1 MYEVLVVRAD
11 GLWVHPI
18 KETFESKIDMKKHLT
33 GDALPAFGKE
43 SKKDPKNR
51 TYKKPS
57 GDAFEISKE
66 DFDKVVEI
74 FNRLRIVRDSQSTQ
88 VETLE
93 PEISGRKP
101 SDVVERAG

>member
-1 MYEVLVVRAD
+1 MRTD
-11 GLWVHPI
+11 GLWGHPI

-43 SKKDPKNR
+43 SNKRPKNR

-74 FNRLRIVRDSQSTQ
+74 FNRLRKARDCQNTQ

-93 PEISGRKP
+93 PETPGRKP

>member
-1 MYEVLVVRAD
+1 MRAD
-11 GLWVHPI
+11 GLWGHPI
-18 KETFESKIDMKKHLT
+18 KETFESKIDMKKHLI
-33 GDALPAFGKE
+33 GDVLPAFGKE
-43 SKKDPKNR
+43 NNKKPKSR

-57 GDAFEISKE
+57 GDAFEISEE

-74 FNRLRIVRDSQSTQ
+74 FNRLRKTRDGQNTQ

-93 PEISGRKP
+93 PETPGRKP